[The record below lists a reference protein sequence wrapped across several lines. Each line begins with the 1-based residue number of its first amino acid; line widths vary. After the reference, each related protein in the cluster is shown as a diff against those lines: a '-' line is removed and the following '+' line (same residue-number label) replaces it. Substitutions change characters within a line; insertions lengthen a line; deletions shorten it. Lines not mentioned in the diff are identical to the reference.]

1 MVVVLIAVCQLG
13 QAQIVPDGYK
23 QQRQTGMD
31 SIKNVRISWEEQYW
45 QKRKLYDAEQHDKR
59 LKPSELPA
67 VDDTSRTAS
76 PVEHEIQPSQV
87 EKARMFNDTLAVESM
102 GRIRQVDV
110 RFYGH
115 TITFDVPEK
124 ASFDNQEIDYLA
136 SQLATYKK
144 RLNLNDW
151 GLLLLAQKL
160 ATAIEPNITNE
171 QSALTVKMMNTL
183 HYDLRLGRIGKRL
196 HTMVHTNYQLYDTP
210 YMEADGKHYYALGVE
225 SVQSGTI
232 YSYDKKPADAVNP
245 IDMRLRKSP
254 LVGGDRDLIDFFA
267 DYPLTHIYVPA
278 TAAVSDKL
286 ASQMEHFNFAN
297 KKDTIACLNQLLAY
311 VQSFEYKADLEQF
324 GHEKYFFC
332 EEMYYYPGSDCEDRA
347 ILFSQMVRRS
357 FGLDVVLLDYANHIT
372 TAVNISMSPAS
383 GHFITL
389 QGRRYYLCDP
399 TFRGA
404 EVGQLDNRFHGQ
416 KAKVVVSGQ

>member
-1 MVVVLIAVCQLG
+1 MAVLVAVLHVG
-13 QAQIVPDGYK
+13 QAQIVPDSYQ
-23 QQRQTGMD
+23 QQRQAGMD
-31 SIKNVRISWEEQYW
+31 SIKNARISWEEQYW
-45 QKRKLYDAEQHDKR
+45 QKRKLYDAEQRDRR

-67 VDDTSRTAS
+67 VDDTSRASS
-76 PVEHEIQPSQV
+76 PVEHEILPTHV
-87 EKARMFNDTLAVESM
+87 EKAKVFSDTLEVGYMEKV
-102 GRIRQVDV
+102 RQVDV

-115 TITFDVPEK
+115 TITFDIPAK
-124 ASFDNQEIDYLA
+124 AAFDNQESQYLA

-160 ATAIEPNITNE
+160 ASAIEPNITNE
-171 QSALTVKMMNTL
+171 QSALTVKLMNTL
-183 HYDLRLGRIGKRL
+183 HYDLRLGRTGRHL
-196 HTMVHTNYQLYDTP
+196 HTMVHTNYQLYNTP
-210 YMEADGKHYYALGVE
+210 YMEADGKHYYAIGLE
-225 SVQSGTI
+225 SVQNGTI

-311 VQSFEYKADLEQF
+311 VQSFEYKSDLEQF

-347 ILFSQMVRRS
+347 ILFSQMVRRL
-357 FGLDVVLLDYANHIT
+357 FGLDVVLLDYPNHVT
-372 TAVNISMSPAS
+372 TAVRLPTESTT
-383 GHFITL
+383 GHYITL
-389 QGRRYYLCDP
+389 QEGRYYLCDP

-404 EVGQLDNRFHGQ
+404 KVGQLDNRFHGQ
-416 KAKVVVSGQ
+416 KAKAIRL